1 MKQFIKSLDKDGP
14 CFKYICRSFP
24 GMSNEKLKA
33 GIFDGPQIRSLIR
46 NSGFVQ
52 SMTNLESSAW
62 CAFVFVVNN
71 FLDVNMSIKVHYL
84 FSHLDRFPENLGD
97 LSEEQ
102 GERFHQDIK
111 VIEERYQGRWDTHMM
126 ADYCWSL
133 QRDCPLISH
142 NRKSNKRLFLDVL
155 Q

>member
-1 MKQFIKSLDKDGP
+1 
-14 CFKYICRSFP
+14 
-24 GMSNEKLKA
+24 MSNEKLKA
-33 GIFDGPQIRSLIR
+33 GIFDGPQIGSLIR

-52 SMTNLESSAW
+52 SMINLESSARS
-62 CAFVFVVNN
+62 AFVLVVNN
-71 FLDVNMSIKVHYL
+71 FLGNNKANNYIDLVNDMLYKFKDLDVNMNIKVHYL
-84 FSHLDRFPENLGD
+84 FSHLDLFPENLED

-111 VIEERYQGRWDTHMM
+111 VIEERYQGRWETHMM

-142 NRKSNKRLFLDVL
+142 NRKSNKRRFVDVL